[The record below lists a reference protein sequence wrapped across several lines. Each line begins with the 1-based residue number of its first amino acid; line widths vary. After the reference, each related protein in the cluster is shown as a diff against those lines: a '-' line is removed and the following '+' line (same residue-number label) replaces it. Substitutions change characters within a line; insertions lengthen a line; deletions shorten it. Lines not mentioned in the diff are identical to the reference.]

1 MYGTVNALCAR
12 LMQHFKS
19 DELMTLIIWTKEDV
33 LAVLDDSRITDEAAE
48 EILRR
53 IEWQDDQHDT
63 GVGLD
68 ELQSLA
74 QSLLDEAEQ
83 VREATV
89 PAAALETAIRV
100 AWDFKRLED
109 AQNGEGAFARRFPA
123 ETAALCRISALLREQ
138 SGGKK

>member
-1 MYGTVNALCAR
+1 MYGTVNELCAR
-12 LMQHFKS
+12 LKQRFKS

-33 LAVLDDSRITDEAAE
+33 LAVLDDSRITQEAAD

-53 IEWQDDQHDT
+53 IEWQDDQHDK

-68 ELQSLA
+68 VLQSLA
-74 QSLLDEAEQ
+74 QNLLDEAEQ
-83 VREATV
+83 AREATV

-100 AWDFKRLED
+100 AWDFMRLED
-109 AQNGEGAFARRFPA
+109 AQNGEGASARRFPA

-138 SGGKK
+138 SGE

>member
-12 LMQHFKS
+12 LMQCFKS

-33 LAVLDDSRITDEAAE
+33 LAVLDDSGITDEAAE

-68 ELQSLA
+68 ALQNLA

-83 VREATV
+83 AREATV
-89 PAAALETAIRV
+89 PAAALETALRV
-100 AWDFKRLED
+100 AWDFMRLED
-109 AQNGEGAFARRFPA
+109 AQNGEGASARRFPA